1 MKQRLLLL
9 LKGMAM
15 GGADIIPGVSGGT
28 IAFITGIYEEL
39 IHSIKSVDAN
49 AIALLFS
56 FRFKEFWEKVNGPFL
71 ITLVLGILIS
81 AFSLV
86 QLLSHLL
93 ENYPIQLWSFFFG
106 LILVSAI
113 LVARQVRTWSV
124 KEVVAGLIGIIVAFL
139 ITQGTA
145 SETPDDLWFIYIC
158 GAIAI
163 CAMILPGI
171 SGSFIL
177 VLLGKY
183 EYIINAIKDFN
194 IGVLVV
200 FALGC
205 ITGIAAFSRLVSWLL
220 ARYHSM
226 TISLLAGFMLGSLNK
241 IWPWKEVQSENN
253 ILPNVYQSQG
263 TDPYLAEALLFFAV
277 GVLLVILIEK
287 LAHSLK
293 ETK

>member
-1 MKQRLLLL
+1 VKQRLLLL